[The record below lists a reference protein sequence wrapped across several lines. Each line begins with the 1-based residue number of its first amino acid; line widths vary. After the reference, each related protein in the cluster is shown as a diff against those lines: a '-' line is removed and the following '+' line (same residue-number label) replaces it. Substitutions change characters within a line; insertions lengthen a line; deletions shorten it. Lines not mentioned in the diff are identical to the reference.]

1 MAADV
6 ASAGGAAVTVYDQM
20 PSVGR
25 KFLMAGRGGLNLTH
39 SEDLDQF
46 IGRYGEAEAWLG
58 PAIRDFPPLAVRD
71 WCHALG
77 QSTFIGSSGRVF
89 PRCLKASP
97 VLRAWLR
104 RLDKK
109 GVRFRLKRKWL
120 GWDNEGH
127 LIFATPDQAREQVK
141 ANATLLAL
149 GGASWPRLGS
159 DGGWFEILQ
168 HHNISVAPL
177 RPANCGFI
185 VPWSE
190 IFRQRFEGQPLKP
203 VTMSFDGAT
212 IQGEA
217 IVTAKGIEGGPVY
230 ALSGA
235 LRKAIDTNGS
245 AMLLLDLRP
254 GLTLGE
260 LTKRLQSPR
269 GSRSV
274 SNHLRKFGGLTPP
287 AVGLLNETTGA
298 QKLRSADPPELAKM
312 IKTCCL
318 SLTATGG
325 LDRAISTAGGI
336 SRDAVDE
343 RFMLRKKAG
352 VFAAGEM
359 LDWQAPTGGYL
370 LQGSFSTAVAAARG
384 MLAWI
389 GEQTLDE
396 AI

>member
-1 MAADV
+1 
-6 ASAGGAAVTVYDQM
+6 
-20 PSVGR
+20 
-25 KFLMAGRGGLNLTH
+25 
-39 SEDLDQF
+39 
-46 IGRYGEAEAWLG
+46 
-58 PAIRDFPPLAVRD
+58 
-71 WCHALG
+71 
-77 QSTFIGSSGRVF
+77 
-89 PRCLKASP
+89 
-97 VLRAWLR
+97 
-104 RLDKK
+104 
-109 GVRFRLKRKWL
+109 
-120 GWDNEGH
+120 
-127 LIFATPDQAREQVK
+127 
-141 ANATLLAL
+141 
-149 GGASWPRLGS
+149 
-159 DGGWFEILQ
+159 
-168 HHNISVAPL
+168 
-177 RPANCGFI
+177 
-185 VPWSE
+185 
-190 IFRQRFEGQPLKP
+190 
-203 VTMSFDGAT
+203 
-212 IQGEA
+212 
-217 IVTAKGIEGGPVY
+217 
-230 ALSGA
+230 
-235 LRKAIDTNGS
+235 
-245 AMLLLDLRP
+245 MLLLDLRP

-298 QKLRSADPPELAKM
+298 QKLRSTDPPELAKM

-318 SLTATGG
+318 SLTATSG

-359 LDWQAPTGGYL
+359 LDWQVPTGGYL